1 MTTTRFAY
9 LTITSLVALGVL
21 LSLGGWQ
28 IQRMS
33 WKQDVLS
40 KLEARAAADP
50 VTLARAL
57 EVSTRSGEDAQFLKV
72 AATGQFRHA
81 FELHLFGLANKQPGW
96 RIITPLETSTG
107 DVVLVVRGFVPEA
120 LKEAG
125 SRRAGQ
131 VPGTVSVVGQVR
143 YTEVPGMFIPENAVQ
158 SNQWYSRDLT
168 AMQAALPADL
178 QKKALPFFIELEKPA
193 HAAQWP
199 KPSPLTASHLHNR
212 HLQYALTWFGLAAVL
227 VAIYGAMLVGR
238 LKT

>member
-1 MTTTRFAY
+1 MTTLRFAC
-9 LTITSLVALGVL
+9 LTIASLIALGIL

-28 IQRMS
+28 VQRMS

-40 KLEARAAADP
+40 KLEARAAAAP

-81 FELHLFGLANKQPGW
+81 FELHLFGLANRQPGW
-96 RIITPLETSTG
+96 RIITPFETSTG

-120 LKEAG
+120 LKDQG
-125 SRRAGQ
+125 TRRAGQ
-131 VPGTVSVVGQVR
+131 PQGTVSVVGQVR
-143 YTEVPGMFIPENAVQ
+143 YSEAPGILIPDNEVR
-158 SNQWYSRDLT
+158 SNQWYSRDLP

-178 QKKALPFFIELEKPA
+178 RQKALPFFVELEKPA
-193 HAAQWP
+193 HAAPWP

-212 HLQYALTWFGLAAVL
+212 HFQYALTWFGLAAVL
-227 VAIYGAMLVGR
+227 VVIYGALLMGR

>member
-1 MTTTRFAY
+1 MTTIRFAY
-9 LTITSLVALGVL
+9 LTIASLVALGVL

-28 IQRMS
+28 VQRMS
-33 WKQDVLS
+33 WKQGLLS
-40 KLEARAAADP
+40 KLEVRATAEP

-57 EVSTRSGEDAQFLKV
+57 EISIRSGEDAQFLKV

-107 DVVLVVRGFVPEA
+107 DVVLVVRGFVPEV
-120 LKEAG
+120 LKEADN
-125 SRRAGQ
+125 RRSGQ

-143 YTEVPGMFIPENAVQ
+143 YSEAPGIFIPDNAVR
-158 SNQWYSRDLT
+158 SNQWYSRNLP

-178 QKKALPFFIELEKPA
+178 RQKSLPFFVELEKPA

-212 HLQYALTWFGLAAVL
+212 HFQYALTWFGLAAVL
-227 VAIYGAMLVGR
+227 IAIYGALFVGR